1 MTEYDSGNPLGAGVA
16 ADAMKYVIDQ
26 GWDDYTAEEHETWRL
41 LYERQRT
48 LMPGR
53 ACKEFL
59 QNMDALGI
67 GDQQIPKFT
76 ELNKKLKALT
86 GWEIV
91 AVEGLIPDAPFF
103 QLLADRKFPAG
114 SFIRRRDQ
122 MDYLEEPDVFHDV
135 FGHAPMLAHPVFA
148 DYIQAYGQGG
158 LRAMSEGVIT
168 NLTRLYWYTV
178 EFGLMKTDEGL
189 RIYGAGILSS
199 PGETVFAADSDSP
212 NKIGFNLNRVMQTKY
227 KIDDFQTSYF
237 VIDSFDDLFKQTYQ
251 DFGPIYADLKANP
264 MKYAPGDLLPDD
276 VVLQR
281 GTGVYA
287 AEAAKRKAQA
297 QG

>member
-158 LRAMSEGVIT
+158 LRAMNEGVIT

-212 NKIGFNLNRVMQTKY
+212 NKIGFNLKRVMQTKY

-276 VVLQR
+276 VILQR

>member
-67 GDQQIPKFT
+67 GDQQIPRFT

-158 LRAMSEGVIT
+158 LRAMNEGVIT

-212 NKIGFNLNRVMQTKY
+212 NKIGFNLKRVMQTKY

-276 VVLQR
+276 VILQR

>member
-1 MTEYDSGNPLGAGVA
+1 MSEYDSGNPLGAGVA

-26 GWDDYTAEEHETWRL
+26 GWDNYTEEEHETWRL
-41 LYERQRT
+41 LYARQRT

-67 GDQQIPKFT
+67 GDQQIPRFT

-158 LRAMSEGVIT
+158 LRAMNEGVIT

-212 NKIGFNLNRVMQTKY
+212 NKIGFNLKRVMQTKY

-251 DFGPIYADLKANP
+251 DFGPIYADLKAAP
-264 MKYAPGDLLPDD
+264 MKYAPGDVLPDD

-287 AEAAKRKAQA
+287 AEAAERKKQA

>member
-1 MTEYDSGNPLGAGVA
+1 MTESDSGNPLGAGVA

-26 GWDDYTAEEHETWRL
+26 GWDNYTDEEHETWRL

-67 GDQQIPKFT
+67 GDQQIPRFT

-158 LRAMSEGVIT
+158 LRAMNDGVIT

-212 NKIGFNLNRVMQTKY
+212 NKIGFNLKRVMQTKY

-276 VVLQR
+276 VILQR

-297 QG
+297 HG

>member
-1 MTEYDSGNPLGAGVA
+1 MTESDSGNPLGAGVA

-26 GWDDYTAEEHETWRL
+26 GWDNYTDEEHETWRL

-67 GDQQIPKFT
+67 GDQQIPRFT

-158 LRAMSEGVIT
+158 LRAMNDGVIT

-212 NKIGFNLNRVMQTKY
+212 NKIGFNLKRVMQTKY

-276 VVLQR
+276 VILQR